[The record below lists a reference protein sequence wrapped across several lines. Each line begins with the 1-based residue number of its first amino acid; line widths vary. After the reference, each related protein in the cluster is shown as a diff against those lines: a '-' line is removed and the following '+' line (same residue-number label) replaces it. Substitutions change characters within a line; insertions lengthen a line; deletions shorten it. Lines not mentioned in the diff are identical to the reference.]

1 MPAVGAGVSVREPGG
16 CASLGELATLEPDH
30 GALAVPAVD
39 VSMEDDPG
47 GPLTAEE
54 IGDPDQPPPGG
65 WPMMRCDA
73 CEDGWRAKVA
83 ALEAEATALAIRATA
98 AEGERDGLRAL
109 LAERDAEVA
118 RLRAVGGPGGP
129 GAGGR

>member
-1 MPAVGAGVSVREPGG
+1 MPSVGCGTTVREPGT
-16 CASLGELATLEPDH
+16 AQRLGELATLEPDC
-30 GALAVPAVD
+30 GALAVPPVD

-65 WPMMRCDA
+65 WPMLRCET

-83 ALEAEATALAIRATA
+83 ALEAE
-98 AEGERDGLRAL
+98 
-109 LAERDAEVA
+109 VA
-118 RLRAVGGPGGP
+118 RLRAVGGPAGP
-129 GAGGR
+129 GAGG